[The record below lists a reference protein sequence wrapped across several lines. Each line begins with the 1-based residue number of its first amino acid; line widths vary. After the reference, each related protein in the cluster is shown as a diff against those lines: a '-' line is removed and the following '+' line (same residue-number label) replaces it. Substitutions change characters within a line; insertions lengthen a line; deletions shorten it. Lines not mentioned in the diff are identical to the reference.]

1 MREEMFKK
9 AGSRLTA
16 GVLAVLFLTVCPWNT
31 GILQA
36 VVQAAPAPMKESV
49 QTAIPETTVKS
60 ALTAEPDS
68 GKRRNVLIGE
78 RKVPGQKQESEA
90 EETARQYEEFEERL
104 EAVEKRSDIVRNGFA
119 VLEDQVFEIV
129 MESFGEESLTFVPAL
144 DTRYHRLALFL
155 ADPYGRIVFK
165 TAHLQTN
172 NCIPGKMRQTNR
184 GIAAVSF
191 QDMNDDGLTDI
202 VLITKCKN
210 EGGPLVG
217 KPYKIGDVLFQG
229 EKTFYS
235 DYRLSDRL
243 NRFGMNKSIDIV
255 AAHMKNGVSTE
266 FLYTASTLD
275 ELTEN
280 GMCIIEEQCY
290 ERDFEKLGRLKVV
303 PGTFR
308 IAEYLVFMI
317 YLVDEEGRIVF
328 SLQPMDT
335 YESLYSL
342 KGFACKDVDGD
353 GMKDLVVLARYSYA
367 QTDGTMNV
375 VCDCSIYYQRTDGFE
390 EDRELVRQYRCDE
403 KTKMEDLVRNIREFW
418 GWK

>member
-1 MREEMFKK
+1 MRKVMFRK
-9 AGSRLTA
+9 AGLRLSATGLALLLLTGRAWNGNVAKAETEAVSKAAVQESGQTVIPAATQDAKKSRN
-16 GVLAVLFLTVCPWNT
+16 P
-31 GILQA
+31 
-36 VVQAAPAPMKESV
+36 
-49 QTAIPETTVKS
+49 
-60 ALTAEPDS
+60 
-68 GKRRNVLIGE
+68 LIGE
-78 RKVPGQKQESEA
+78 RKVPGQRLESEA
-90 EETARQYEEFEERL
+90 EETARKYEEFKGRL
-104 EAVEKRSDIVRNGFA
+104 GVVEKRADIARNGFV
-119 VLEDQVFEIV
+119 VLEDQVFETV
-129 MESFGEESLTFVPAL
+129 MESFGEESLIFIPAL
-144 DTRYHRLALFL
+144 DTRYHRLVLFL
-155 ADPYGRIVFK
+155 ADSYGKIVFK
-165 TAHLQTN
+165 TAQLQTN

-210 EGGPLVG
+210 EDGPLVG
-217 KPYKIGDVLFQG
+217 KPYKTGDVLFQG

-243 NRFGMNKSIDIV
+243 NRFGMNKSIDII

-280 GMCIIEEQCY
+280 GMCIIEEQCH
-290 ERDFEKLGRLKVV
+290 ERNFEKLGRLKVV
-303 PGTFR
+303 PGTFQ

-353 GMKDLVVLARYSYA
+353 GMKDLVVLARYSYT
-367 QTDGTMNV
+367 QTDGTMKV
-375 VCDCSIYYQRTDGFE
+375 VCDCSVYYQRTDGFE
-390 EDRELVRQYRCDE
+390 EDREFVKQYRCEE
-403 KTKMEDLVRNIREFW
+403 KTKMEDLVGSIREFW
-418 GWK
+418 GWQ